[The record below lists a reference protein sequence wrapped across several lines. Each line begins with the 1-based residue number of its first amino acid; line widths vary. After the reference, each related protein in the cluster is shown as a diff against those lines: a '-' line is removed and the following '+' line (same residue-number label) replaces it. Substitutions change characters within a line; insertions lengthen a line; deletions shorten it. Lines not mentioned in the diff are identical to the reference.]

1 MSALKKVAE
10 PTTEQLQLAFR
21 HLARPGWPNTLEEAL
36 QDRRVGGLVR
46 GLARS
51 LNRVKAKAAPAQP
64 QPAWA
69 PTAIRPRLSHEMAH
83 FDAKRAAAN
92 DRED

>member
-1 MSALKKVAE
+1 MSAVKQVAE

-21 HLARPGWPNTLEEAL
+21 HLARPGWPETLELAL
-36 QDRRVGGLVR
+36 KDRRISGLVR

-51 LNRVKAKAAPAQP
+51 LHRAKATAFPAQP

-69 PTAIRPRLSHEMAH
+69 PAAIRPRLSHETAR

-92 DRED
+92 DREE

>member
-1 MSALKKVAE
+1 MSALQKVAE
-10 PTTEQLQLAFR
+10 PTKEQLQLAFR
-21 HLARPGWPNTLEEAL
+21 HLARPGWPTTLEEAL

-51 LNRVKAKAAPAQP
+51 LNRVKATALPAQP

-69 PTAIRPRLSHEMAH
+69 PAAIRPRLSHEAER